1 MDVSPRTEELAA
13 QVRYGRWLAWG
24 TRVGLGLLVVGFVV
38 YVSGFLAPQVPI
50 ERLPQLWGRP
60 AGEFLAAT
68 GAHPGWGWAAFL
80 HRSDM
85 LVLAAIALLSSWSI
99 ACLAAA
105 MPIFAARRERVFV
118 AICALEIAVLALAA
132 SGVLSAAH

>member
-1 MDVSPRTEELAA
+1 MDVTPRPEELAA
-13 QVRYGRWLAWG
+13 QVRYGHWLAWG
-24 TRVGLGLLVVGFVV
+24 TRVGLGLLVVGFVAS
-38 YVSGFLAPQVPI
+38 VSGILAPQVPI

-99 ACLAAA
+99 ACLAAVL
-105 MPIFAARRERVFV
+105 PIFAARRERVFV
-118 AICALEIAVLALAA
+118 SICALEIAVLALAA
-132 SGVLSAAH
+132 SGVLAGGA